1 VTLVWLLVALNLGLA
16 VGANVA
22 YRTML
27 VRCDLHDYR
36 KIALEAA
43 RVRQVYADADHEHR
57 LRLRT
62 EAATAELRLAV
73 GDLLDTVQ
81 TRDRQIARLRRRNGP
96 VPVYGNHRRQAAVR

>member
-1 VTLVWLLVALNLGLA
+1 VTLVWLLVALSLGLA

-22 YRTML
+22 YRAML

-62 EAATAELRLAV
+62 EAATKELRIAV

-81 TRDRQIARLRRRNGP
+81 AQDRQIAQLRQRRGP
-96 VPVYGNHRRQAAVR
+96 VPVYGIHRQAS

>member
-1 VTLVWLLVALNLGLA
+1 MTLVWLLVALSLGVA
-16 VGANVA
+16 AGANVE
-22 YRTML
+22 YRIML
-27 VRCDLHDYR
+27 RRYDYHGYR
-36 KIALEAA
+36 KVELEAA

-81 TRDRQIARLRRRNGP
+81 ARDRQIARLRRPYAPHRFT
-96 VPVYGNHRRQAAVR
+96 YGIHRRTA

>member
-1 VTLVWLLVALNLGLA
+1 VTLVWLLVALSLGVA
-16 VGANVA
+16 AGANIA
-22 YRTML
+22 YRAML

-62 EAATAELRLAV
+62 EAATAELRIAV
-73 GDLLDTVQ
+73 GDLLDTVRAQ
-81 TRDRQIARLRRRNGP
+81 HRQIARLRRPYAPHRFT
-96 VPVYGNHRRQAAVR
+96 YGTHRRTA